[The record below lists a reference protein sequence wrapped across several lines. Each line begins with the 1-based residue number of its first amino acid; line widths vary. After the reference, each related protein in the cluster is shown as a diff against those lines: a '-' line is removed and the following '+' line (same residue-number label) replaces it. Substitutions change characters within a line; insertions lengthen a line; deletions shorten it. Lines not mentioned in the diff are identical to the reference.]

1 MKRAIIVLISLWIL
15 GAIASILLINNYINS
30 KDGRLRTEIR
40 DSIENLFRG
49 QSADDGD
56 PFLSFE
62 DGFFDSPMN
71 GYIVK
76 NFKRAQIPDKPN
88 RERLERLGLGEDSYK
103 QSLERWNSDYGDVSS
118 LWDLNWG
125 SKNPEEFNDY
135 GWFIAGIQCSSGE
148 DEAFIQTFSF
158 FPYRVALKKTEWGNY
173 YTVPQA
179 VDEAF
184 AFYTT
189 NEKSIISSR
198 YKKGSIR
205 RIWNKIYGFSNE
217 YYGVRQSSDS
227 DCDLGYSAGVPI
239 PGGAMP
245 EKGGPIKYGWMHNGY
260 YRVYI
265 AVTQSKYYGIYK
277 HRWNPDTRER
287 NKLLL
292 WWLMGVSIFFLIPI
306 LVLTHRVCRKNKLA
320 SEPLKEKLRRLCSPS
335 AFMSPYNKELI
346 DKANLLY
353 PRILQSEKEEDLIP
367 LADEAQQELG
377 VSLISKEELREV
389 LNRVSPNNF
398 MNPYNA
404 EKISL
409 ANELYGTL
417 KKENLLYSEF
427 ISVKDRIHE
436 LE

>member
-1 MKRAIIVLISLWIL
+1 MITLWIL
-15 GAIASILLINNYINS
+15 SVVASILLINNYINI
-30 KDGRLRTEIR
+30 KDGRLRAEIR
-40 DSIENLFRG
+40 DSIESLFRG
-49 QSADDGD
+49 QNADDGD

-71 GYIVK
+71 GYLVK

-88 RERLERLGLGEDSYK
+88 REDLECLGLDEDSYK
-103 QSLERWNSDYGDVSS
+103 RSLERWNSDYGDVSS

-125 SKNPEEFNDY
+125 AKNPEEINDY
-135 GWFIAGIQCSSGE
+135 GWFIAGIQCSSGM

-158 FPYRVALKKTEWGNY
+158 FPYQVALKKTEWGNY

-184 AFYTT
+184 EFYTT
-189 NEKSIISSR
+189 NKKSRISNR
-198 YKKGSIR
+198 YKKGSLR
-205 RIWNKIYGFSNE
+205 KIWAKIYGFTNE

-227 DCDLGYSAGVPI
+227 DCDYGYSAGIPI

-245 EKGGPIKYGWMHNGY
+245 EKGGPIEYSWMHNGY

-277 HRWNPDTRER
+277 HNWNPDDKER
-287 NKLLL
+287 ITLLL
-292 WWLMGVSIFFLIPI
+292 WWLIGGFIFFMIPI
-306 LVLTHRVCRKNKLA
+306 LALTYKVIHKEKLA
-320 SEPLKEKLRRLCSPS
+320 SESLKDKLMRLCSPS

-346 DKANLLY
+346 DKANLIY
-353 PRILQSEKEEDLIP
+353 PRIMQSEKEDDLIP

-377 VSLISKEELREV
+377 VSLINKEEIREI
-389 LNRVSPNNF
+389 LKRVSPNNF
-398 MNPYNA
+398 MNPYDA

-417 KKENLLYSEF
+417 KKEGLRYSEF

>member
-1 MKRAIIVLISLWIL
+1 M
-15 GAIASILLINNYINS
+15 
-30 KDGRLRTEIR
+30 
-40 DSIENLFRG
+40 NLFRG
-49 QSADDGD
+49 QTADDGD
-56 PFLSFE
+56 IFMSFN
-62 DGFFDSPMN
+62 DGFFDSPIN
-71 GYIVK
+71 GYPVR
-76 NFKRAQIPDKPN
+76 NFKRAQIPAKPD
-88 RERLERLGLGEDSYK
+88 REGMERLGLGKDSYQ
-103 QSLERWNSDYGDVSS
+103 QSLDQWKSDYGDVSS
-118 LWDLNWG
+118 LWDLNWD
-125 SKNPEEFNDY
+125 SKNFDY
-135 GWFIAGIQCSSGE
+135 GWFIAGIQCCGE
-148 DEAFIQTFSF
+148 DEAIIQTFSF

-179 VDEAF
+179 VDDAF
-184 AFYTT
+184 EFYTT
-189 NEKSIISSR
+189 NEKSGISSR
-198 YKKGSIR
+198 YKKGSLR
-205 RIWNKIYGFSNE
+205 RIWDKIYGFSNE

-227 DCDLGYSAGVPI
+227 DYDYSYSAGIPI

-245 EKGGPIKYGWMHNGY
+245 EKGGPIKYSWMHNGY

-277 HRWNPDTRER
+277 HRWNPEIRER
-287 NKLLL
+287 NRLLL

-320 SEPLKEKLRRLCSPS
+320 SEPLKEKLKRLCSPS

-377 VSLISKEELREV
+377 VSLINKEEIREI
-389 LNRVSPNNF
+389 LKRVSPNNF
-398 MNPYNA
+398 MNPYDA
-404 EKISL
+404 KKISL

-417 KKENLLYSEF
+417 KKEDLRYSEF